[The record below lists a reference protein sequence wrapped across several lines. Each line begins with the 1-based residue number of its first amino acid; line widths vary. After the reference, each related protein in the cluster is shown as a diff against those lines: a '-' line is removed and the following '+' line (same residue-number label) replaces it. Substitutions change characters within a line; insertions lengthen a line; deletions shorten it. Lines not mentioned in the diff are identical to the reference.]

1 VRKRGQGA
9 RVVAG
14 LAGLVVVLAAVAAG
28 AAQPALERY
37 QILPEASE
45 ARYRV
50 GETFLGE
57 GRFNVAVGRTR
68 DVRGVIL
75 VDRQRPARSRVGPIV
90 VDLSTLQSD
99 SARRDN
105 AIRQRW
111 LESTRFP
118 EARFVSTEVRGA
130 PSRYRDGQPVELEV
144 VGDLT
149 VRGVTRRVVWKATV
163 RLAGPELLAQAA
175 TSVRMTDFGFQPP
188 SILGFVRAEDDVTLE
203 LDLVARRESP

>member
-1 VRKRGQGA
+1 MA
-9 RVVAG
+9 RLALLVAV
-14 LAGLVVVLAAVAAG
+14 LVATATT

-37 QILPEASE
+37 RVVPDASE

-68 DVRGVIL
+68 EVRGEVL
-75 VDRQRPARSRVGPIV
+75 VDRQNPARSRVGPIV
-90 VDLSTLQSD
+90 VDLSALQSD
-99 SARRDN
+99 SPRRDN

-111 LESTRFP
+111 LESARFP
-118 EARFVSTEVRGA
+118 EARFVSTELRGA
-130 PSRYRDGQPVELEV
+130 PSRYREGQPVELQV

-149 VRGVTRRVVWKATV
+149 VRGVTRRVVWRATV
-163 RLAGPELLAQAA
+163 RLAGTELRAQAA
-175 TSVRMTDFGFQPP
+175 TSVRMTDFGFEPP

-203 LDLVARRESP
+203 VDLVARRDSS